1 MSLRPVDMV
10 TMVPKLTEVGKAQQL
25 REQEGQIASQQFSAQ
40 LQAQTAHEQHKVN
53 DAPEATKVENEGRR
67 RRGAKRDAKGGSS
80 GTADGAKPGQAGKGD
95 SESGKGRVNDIV
107 LGGQA

>member
-10 TMVPKLTEVGKAQQL
+10 TLVPKLTELSKVQQL

-53 DAPEATKVENEGRR
+53 DAPETIKVENEGRR
-67 RRGAKRDAKGGSS
+67 RRGAKHDAKGGSP
-80 GTADGAKPGQAGKGD
+80 GTADGAKQGKAGKG
-95 SESGKGRVNDIV
+95 ETEPGKGQVIDIV